1 MNESLE
7 VIVEMI
13 AIVSFCCGVVNYT
26 VIKPLR
32 TSIDTLAGKVGDL
45 NKVLDDVDHR
55 VDGVEHSVDSVNMRV
70 TLNEREIKDLKGR
83 VTNLEGYHKQP
94 INGGKY
100 S

>member
-1 MNESLE
+1 MTEQLE

-32 TSIDTLAGKVGDL
+32 TSIDTLAGEVRDL
-45 NKVLDDVDHR
+45 KKVLDDVDHKVDSVDHR
-55 VDGVEHSVDSVNMRV
+55 VDGLDKQV
-70 TLNEREIKDLKGR
+70 TLNVREIKQLNTR

-94 INGGKY
+94 LTGGKY
-100 S
+100 T